1 MESETV
7 LQFSSP
13 SREILQ
19 AVMTCLGTINAR
31 PIKPETLGD
40 GYAGSAVDCGELQI
54 VAVECDDAENLLSL
68 IVQPTRFLPR
78 HHREMYARHAWEW
91 LEQLTPPGPPSEDYE
106 T

>member
-7 LQFSSP
+7 LYFAAPNRQ
-13 SREILQ
+13 ILQ

-31 PIKPETLGD
+31 PIKPDALGECYD
-40 GYAGSAVDCGELQI
+40 GEPVDCGELQI
-54 VAVECDDAENLLSL
+54 VAVECNDSENTLSL

-91 LEQLTPPGPPSEDYE
+91 LEELTPPEEIE